1 MLIVLIFYFYSV
13 TINKTSDLDNN
24 TDTLKKLSA
33 ADKPNN
39 QSKLASMGA
48 TPLPPSQ
55 MKCNILKG
63 IDLFLFFSTKKIL
76 KKKSVLLK
84 IVVVFAITA
93 RAEEEATSTPI
104 KLTKQLFVKPAI
116 NTNNLSNTNN
126 LLNGEDSMSAAT
138 FVSVVSEH
146 ISREKKTNLLLKLL
160 FCSIVILSALVS
172 RKLSC

>member
-1 MLIVLIFYFYSV
+1 M

-24 TDTLKKLSA
+24 TDTFKKLSA

-63 IDLFLFFSTKKIL
+63 IDFSSFFSTKQTLRKKNHFVKI
-76 KKKSVLLK
+76 
-84 IVVVFAITA
+84 IVVCAITA

-138 FVSVVSEH
+138 FVSVVSDTFQ
-146 ISREKKTNLLLKLL
+146 EKKKPIC
-160 FCSIVILSALVS
+160 F
-172 RKLSC
+172 